1 MQILLD
7 LYCDYFSPAEKRDIM
22 RPGAALAGT
31 RDIKAEIRDIPGNT
45 GLLATLF
52 PGVEKTKKKDKKNL
66 VFWFYWFYW
75 FFMVFLVIFM
85 KFFYIAQ

>member
-31 RDIKAEIRDIPGNT
+31 RDIKVEIRDIPGNT
-45 GLLATLF
+45 GLLATLLMSIS
-52 PGVEKTKKKDKKNL
+52 PLSD
-66 VFWFYWFYW
+66 VF
-75 FFMVFLVIFM
+75 
-85 KFFYIAQ
+85 

>member
-1 MQILLD
+1 MALLLRELTSVCPTGHREHTIMQILLD

-45 GLLATLF
+45 GLLVTLS
-52 PGVEKTKKKDKKNL
+52 
-66 VFWFYWFYW
+66 
-75 FFMVFLVIFM
+75 
-85 KFFYIAQ
+85 